1 MIKLKDLIRE
11 ITDGQGYMTAEKFG
25 SICLNQLTR
34 TFPEYEVDLFD
45 VADFI
50 KDQVKYKMP
59 KRVSIHNSSLRARFH
74 IETNDKLYFVNIVN
88 EFDKVPERELSNKF
102 TMADDDYLMSMPSVS
117 LEPKDLNTP
126 NELMRFRCS
135 MVLQDREGNT
145 LNTLIP
151 DHKTSSVYFTDYK
164 TLNELILD
172 VKTKID
178 EDKFNDLGKL
188 DENED
193 EFDTSSLNS
202 VKDITDIVKDDMV
215 KVAQKQYDDWK
226 QDQNG
231 QDVEVGGG
239 GICHLIADDLISVLY
254 RHKIDNVQSVCS
266 NYEQHVYIVGQFKEG
281 IYEIDIPYNVY
292 ETGGGYSWKKIP
304 DVEFNRND
312 IVISR
317 LSSDPGEY
325 NNYVDTI

>member
-135 MVLQDREGNT
+135 MVLQDRDGNT

-151 DHKTSSVYFTDYK
+151 DQKTSSVYFTDYK

-188 DENED
+188 D
-193 EFDTSSLNS
+193 
-202 VKDITDIVKDDMV
+202 
-215 KVAQKQYDDWK
+215 A
-226 QDQNG
+226 
-231 QDVEVGGG
+231 
-239 GICHLIADDLISVLY
+239 
-254 RHKIDNVQSVCS
+254 
-266 NYEQHVYIVGQFKEG
+266 
-281 IYEIDIPYNVY
+281 
-292 ETGGGYSWKKIP
+292 
-304 DVEFNRND
+304 
-312 IVISR
+312 
-317 LSSDPGEY
+317 
-325 NNYVDTI
+325 